1 MNQDLLFRKY
11 YMPKSLISEKKKKN
25 FEKINILSPIFS
37 TYPELI
43 IGVLFFDCP
52 LYE

>member
-11 YMPKSLISEKKKKN
+11 YMPKSLISEKKKN

-43 IGVLFFDCP
+43 IGVLFFDYP